1 MGRGALS
8 AASVDFATHPIHFFF
23 LSYLVATSIQL
34 RSPECV
40 CLCVCACV
48 FKGIL
53 SMSKPDATSQRQT
66 AQNEMKKKKYKIK
79 RVENPSARKN
89 AKGNNLNGK
98 SAMQS
103 LSRSTLALAQTQQHR
118 QSSLWSSI

>member
-1 MGRGALS
+1 MSSGVHCLQPQLTLQRIQ
-8 AASVDFATHPIHFFF
+8 FIFFF

-34 RSPECV
+34 RSPDCLCV
-40 CLCVCACV
+40 CVCACV

-66 AQNEMKKKKYKIK
+66 AQNEMKKYKIK

-103 LSRSTLALAQTQQHR
+103 LSQSTLAQTQTQQHR
-118 QSSLWSSI
+118 QSLLWSSI